1 MPQQDSMTAEA
12 RPPLSTVG
20 PTARGERARSNRARP
35 SRATSQ
41 PAPAPHGLPA
51 EAAPPLERLV
61 YDADLEL
68 VRDALLE
75 EVVPRER
82 DERLSR
88 AVNILLALV
97 ALSLLLPVFALIALA
112 IKLTSRG
119 PVFYSQV
126 RVGVDRRARSAR
138 DHERRVYNLGGAPFT
153 LHKFRTMHVNA
164 ESDGRAVWA
173 GPNDRRVTAVGRVLR
188 RLRLDELPQ
197 LYNVLRGEMNIV
209 GPRPERP
216 TIFADLR
223 ESIPHYPMR
232 QRVKPGIT
240 GLAQILQPYDACVDD
255 VRRKVEYDLDY
266 MRRQSLVGDL
276 KIMTMTVPVM
286 LFGRGAR

>member
-1 MPQQDSMTAEA
+1 MSASPALKTQDLT
-12 RPPLSTVG
+12 
-20 PTARGERARSNRARP
+20 
-35 SRATSQ
+35 
-41 PAPAPHGLPA
+41 
-51 EAAPPLERLV
+51 AAPPLELLV
-61 YDADLEL
+61 RDADLEL
-68 VRDALLE
+68 VREVLIED
-75 EVVPRER
+75 VVPRARAES
-82 DERLSR
+82 LSR
-88 AVNILLALV
+88 AVNVVLALV
-97 ALSLLLPVFALIALA
+97 ALACLLPLLALIALA

-126 RVGVDRRARSAR
+126 RVGVDRRSRGGPTH
-138 DHERRVYNLGGAPFT
+138 DRRVYDLGGVPFT
-153 LHKFRTMHVNA
+153 LHKFRTMRVNA

-173 GPNDRRVTAVGRVLR
+173 GQNDRRVTAIGRLLR
-188 RLRLDELPQ
+188 RTRLDELPQ
-197 LYNVLRGEMNIV
+197 LLNVLKGDMNIV

-223 ESIPHYPMR
+223 ESIPHYPLL

-240 GLAQILQPYDACVDD
+240 GLAQILQQYDACVDD

-266 MRRQSLVGDL
+266 MRKQSLVGDL

>member
-1 MPQQDSMTAEA
+1 MATEA
-12 RPPLSTVG
+12 HTLVTTVS
-20 PTARGERARSNRARP
+20 PTTGRGDRTHLERGR
-35 SRATSQ
+35 
-41 PAPAPHGLPA
+41 APHSAPQPVPRTSDLG
-51 EAAPPLERLV
+51 AAPPLELLV
-61 YDADLEL
+61 RDADLEL
-68 VRDALLE
+68 VREVLLE
-75 EVVPRER
+75 EVVPRQR
-82 DERLSR
+82 DEALSR
-88 AVNILLALV
+88 AVNVVLAFVALV
-97 ALSLLLPVFALIALA
+97 CLLPVFALIALA

-126 RVGVDRRARSAR
+126 RVGVDRRSRGAPA
-138 DHERRVYNLGGAPFT
+138 HERRVYDLGGLPFT
-153 LHKFRTMHVNA
+153 LHKFRTMRVNA

-173 GPNDRRVTAVGRVLR
+173 GENDHRVTAVGRLLR
-188 RLRLDELPQ
+188 RTRLDELPQ

-223 ESIPHYPMR
+223 ESIPQYPMR

-266 MRRQSLVGDL
+266 MRKQSLVGDL

>member
-1 MPQQDSMTAEA
+1 MATEA
-12 RPPLSTVG
+12 HSLITPASPAA
-20 PTARGERARSNRARP
+20 ARGERMQSDRP
-35 SRATSQ
+35 RATQSTS
-41 PAPAPHGLPA
+41 LPLEKA
-51 EAAPPLERLV
+51 LDLTAAAP
-61 YDADLEL
+61 LEL
-68 VRDALLE
+68 VVWNSDLDLVREALQE
-75 EVVPRER
+75 ELVPRPR
-82 DERLSR
+82 AERLSR
-88 AVNILLALV
+88 AVNAGLALV
-97 ALSLLLPVFALIALA
+97 ALVCLLPVFILIALA

-126 RVGVDRRARSAR
+126 RVGVDRRSRGAPI
-138 DHERRVYNLGGAPFT
+138 HERRVYDLGGAPFT

-173 GPNDRRVTAVGRVLR
+173 GQNDRRVTAVGRVLR
-188 RLRLDELPQ
+188 RTRLDELPQ

-223 ESIPHYPMR
+223 ETIPHYPMR

-266 MRRQSLVGDL
+266 MRKQSLVGDL

>member
-1 MPQQDSMTAEA
+1 MLSD
-12 RPPLSTVG
+12 RP
-20 PTARGERARSNRARP
+20 
-35 SRATSQ
+35 RATQS
-41 PAPAPHGLPA
+41 ASLPLEKA
-51 EAAPPLERLV
+51 LDLTAAAP
-61 YDADLEL
+61 LEL
-68 VRDALLE
+68 VVWNSDLDLVREALE
-75 EVVPRER
+75 EELVPRPR
-82 DERLSR
+82 AERLSR
-88 AVNILLALV
+88 AVNAGLALV
-97 ALSLLLPVFALIALA
+97 ALVCLLPLFILIALA

-126 RVGVDRRARSAR
+126 RVGVDRRSRGAPI
-138 DHERRVYNLGGAPFT
+138 HERRVYDLGGAPFT

-173 GPNDRRVTAVGRVLR
+173 GQNDRRVTAVGRVLR
-188 RLRLDELPQ
+188 RTRLDELPQ

-223 ESIPHYPMR
+223 ETIPHYPMR

-266 MRRQSLVGDL
+266 MR
-276 KIMTMTVPVM
+276 
-286 LFGRGAR
+286 